1 MKSVGAQAVCISS
14 GGWVDLAATI
24 KTLFS
29 KFALVLALSRGG
41 TYFFAD
47 SSLYAKSNRVT
58 QEIRATFGKPVVD
71 LGGKAF
77 RRASLARL
85 FISTGMQRVDAVL
98 IARLGRLG
106 RLGNSVVR
114 IINVV
119 NQKTRELVREPTL
132 DPARDCRS
140 RE

>member
-29 KFALVLALSRGG
+29 KFALVLASSRGG
-41 TYFFAD
+41 NYFFAD
-47 SSLYAKSNRVT
+47 GSLYAKSNRVT

-85 FISTGMQRVDAVL
+85 FISAGMQRVDAVL
-98 IARLGRLG
+98 IARPG

-119 NQKTRELVREPTL
+119 NQKTGELIREPTL